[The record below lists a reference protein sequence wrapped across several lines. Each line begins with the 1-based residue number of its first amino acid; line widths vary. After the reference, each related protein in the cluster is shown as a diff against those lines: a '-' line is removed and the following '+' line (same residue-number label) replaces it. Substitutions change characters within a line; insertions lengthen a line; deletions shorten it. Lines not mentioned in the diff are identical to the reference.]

1 MFGKYNSAVKLGA
14 PTVVLGILLAVIGWV
29 AWSSL
34 NEVADGYSRV
44 SDVSLPKTQITDKM
58 FSSYREIR
66 ISIRTLGLSGLQKEA
81 GEAAIKNALV
91 EVAQVDKGIEE
102 YKKLGLQPGEEKL
115 FERVLDGWA
124 DFKAIGE
131 RILKIYRGN
140 DVDKMAQ
147 LTEIFFVDCPNT
159 ARVFTAAIDDLAKF
173 HNKNAA
179 EWSDAARAE
188 SKQSQGLILYSIGG
202 GLLLAFILSFW
213 SLRSITILLNKIGS
227 VSENLEKAAVRVS
240 SVSDKV
246 AEVSEVISSGS
257 TQQAAALQQ
266 TTSAVE
272 ETSSM
277 VQKNADNAR
286 LSSEISKSSQA
297 TAERGKAAVLEV
309 SRSMDD
315 ITTSNAE
322 IMEAIVASNREVAN
336 IINVINEI
344 GSKTKVINEIVFQTK
359 LLSFNAS
366 VEAARAGEHGKGF
379 AVVAEEVGNLAQMSG
394 KSAREITELL
404 DSSVKQVQ
412 DIVDTMKSKVESL
425 INQGV
430 EKVESGKVTAERC
443 AQVLEEIVDQ
453 VTQVNA
459 IVTDISQASQE
470 QARGIQEMNNAI
482 VQLDSS
488 AQLNSSAAKDVS
500 ISAEDLRGE
509 VHDLDRLIES
519 LNTLVRGSQQ
529 AGTRTATIH
538 PMPATTSPGIRNAA

>member
-1 MFGKYNSAVKLGA
+1 MFGKYSSAVKLGA
-14 PTVVLGILLAVIGWV
+14 PTVVLGILLAVIGCVSWN
-29 AWSSL
+29 SL
-34 NEVADGYSRV
+34 NEVAEGYSRV
-44 SDVSLPKTQITDKM
+44 SDVSLPKTQITDKI
-58 FSSYREIR
+58 FLSYREIR
-66 ISIRTLGLSGLQKEA
+66 ISVRTLGLAGLKNETA
-81 GEAAIKNALV
+81 EAAIKSALF

-131 RILKIYRGN
+131 RILKIYRGA
-140 DVDKMAQ
+140 DADKMAQ

-179 EWSDAARAE
+179 EWSEAARAE
-188 SKQSQGLILYSIGG
+188 SKQSQALILYSIGT
-202 GLLLAFILSFW
+202 GLFLAFILSFW
-213 SLRSITILLNKIGS
+213 SLRSITILLNKIGA
-227 VSENLEKAAVRVS
+227 VSANLEKAALRVS

-246 AEVSEVISSGS
+246 AEVSETISSGS

-309 SRSMDD
+309 SQSMDD

-322 IMEAIVASNREVAN
+322 IMEAITASNREVAN

-430 EKVESGKVTAERC
+430 QKVESGKVTAERC

-500 ISAEDLRGE
+500 VSAEDLRSE
-509 VHDLDRLIES
+509 VHDLDRLIEG

-529 AGTRTATIH
+529 AGTRTATVH
-538 PMPATTSPGIRNAA
+538 PMPAPTSQVSRNAA